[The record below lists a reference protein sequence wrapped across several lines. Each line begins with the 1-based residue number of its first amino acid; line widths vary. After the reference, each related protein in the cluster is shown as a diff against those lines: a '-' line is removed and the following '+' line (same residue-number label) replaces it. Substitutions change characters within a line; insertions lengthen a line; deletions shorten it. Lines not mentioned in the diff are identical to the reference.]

1 MYPII
6 YRWMTDEPWTETH
19 DPDRLDLLPVWARP
33 LAPAGYPPPPHRE
46 RSIRT
51 RISALVSDIRRRAGD
66 ASAQGASRPVAGPGQ
81 GASRPVAGRTGCD
94 TAEPCW

>member
-6 YRWMTDEPWTETH
+6 YRWMTDEPWAETH

-33 LAPAGYPPPPHRE
+33 LAPAGYPPPPRRQ
-46 RSIRT
+46 RSIRM
-51 RISALVSDIRRRAGD
+51 RISALVSDLRRRSGA
-66 ASAQGASRPVAGPGQ
+66 ATEQGASRPVAGL
-81 GASRPVAGRTGCD
+81 TGCD